1 MGGARLAVGT
11 PHSVSAIVGESL
23 FISIITT
30 YTHTLCTFFGM
41 NP

>member
-1 MGGARLAVGT
+1 MGT
-11 PHSVSAIVGESL
+11 PRSVSATVGESL

-30 YTHTLCTFFGM
+30 YNHTLRMFFGM